1 MQPLLNEVRGLG
13 DREPVAS
20 RCQMDAHADLLSMAC
35 DDGRCIPDG
44 VGHGLDVCDDDLL
57 FELTE
62 HRRKPAITT

>member
-1 MQPLLNEVRGLG
+1 
-13 DREPVAS
+13 
-20 RCQMDAHADLLSMAC
+20 MDAHADLLSMAC